1 MAKIIRIIALII
13 ALVAVAGWAATGAHR
28 GWTKT
33 SVAKMTVDEVTGIET
48 PTYEKKLVIGVDIL
62 GAALLG
68 SAALAGVSLF
78 VRNKSK

>member
-33 SVAKMTVDEVTGIET
+33 TVDKLIVDETTGIVS
-48 PTYEKKLVIGVDIL
+48 PIPEKKLVIGVDIL
-62 GAALLG
+62 GAALAG
-68 SAALAGVSLF
+68 SAALAGVSVF
-78 VRNKSK
+78 VRKKSK